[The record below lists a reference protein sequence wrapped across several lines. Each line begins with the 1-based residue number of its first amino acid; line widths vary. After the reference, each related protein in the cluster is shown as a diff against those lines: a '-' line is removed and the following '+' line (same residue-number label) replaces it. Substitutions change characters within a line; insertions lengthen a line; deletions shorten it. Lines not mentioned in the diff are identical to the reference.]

1 MKLEQILD
9 QIIDFVTIKEL
20 ATKPRL
26 FDQDK
31 VRVLLIKSLWNM
43 MTHQNNH

>member
-1 MKLEQILD
+1 MKLEQIVD
-9 QIIDFVTIKEL
+9 QIIDFVTIKEP